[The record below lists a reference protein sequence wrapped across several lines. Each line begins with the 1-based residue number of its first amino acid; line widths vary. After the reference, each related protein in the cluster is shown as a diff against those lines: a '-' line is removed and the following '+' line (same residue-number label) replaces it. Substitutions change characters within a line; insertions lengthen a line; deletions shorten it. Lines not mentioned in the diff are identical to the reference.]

1 MFSTKS
7 FAIDVQILALLEGF
21 MQVKALGLSNLVVEG
36 DSTFAT
42 KRGSSIC

>member
-7 FAIDVQILALLEGF
+7 FAIDVQILA
-21 MQVKALGLSNLVVEG
+21 KHLGLSNLVVEG